1 MTSAPGIREWGFLTS
16 HSLALLHIAQAPDIT
31 LRSLAEEIGI
41 TERQT
46 HRVLNDLVESGYVR
60 RTRVG
65 RRNRYEVD
73 TSMPLRHRST
83 STRPIGALIEA
94 LAA

>member
-1 MTSAPGIREWGFLTS
+1 MTSTPGIREWGFLTS
-16 HSLALLHIAQAPDIT
+16 HSLALLHIAQDPDIT
-31 LRSLAEEIGI
+31 LRSLADEIGI

-46 HRVLNDLVESGYVR
+46 HRVLNDLVEAGYVR

-73 TSMPLRHRST
+73 SSKPLRHDST
-83 STRPIGALIEA
+83 SSRSVGVLIEA